1 MNGMWTTTDN
11 VMKYVT
17 FYGGEN
23 RFYAACLINAVSILV
38 FPNIGKCISWGPLLL
53 SSCV

>member
-1 MNGMWTTTDN
+1 
-11 VMKYVT
+11 MKYVA

-38 FPNIGKCISWGPLLL
+38 F
-53 SSCV
+53 